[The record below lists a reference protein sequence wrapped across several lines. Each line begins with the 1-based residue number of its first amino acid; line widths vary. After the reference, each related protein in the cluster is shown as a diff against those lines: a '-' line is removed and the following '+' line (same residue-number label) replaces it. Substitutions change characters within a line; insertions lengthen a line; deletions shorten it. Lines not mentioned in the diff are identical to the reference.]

1 MNFGFSAVYS
11 EKPKELTNLPPEK
24 VLFFRINL
32 YPVICLFMASLVS
45 GSLHSTEPVLI
56 KGIPLYKFHDFSGF
70 ESGLEKPQITKDQH
84 GRILAAA
91 GGQLYRFDGIEW
103 EQMLTNEQFL
113 LDPIVSIGFDEQYNL
128 HVGTFGNWG
137 QLFATK
143 EDSYIFKSSKAV
155 TTSTDNAYF
164 DVMTTSYGVGFVGF
178 FTYVWVYPD
187 GRTVFFEDLYR
198 VNTQF
203 QLAGS
208 TFIASEG
215 DGLMKLE
222 NESLLPLE
230 HIDASEDRI
239 ITTSRSISDTEVI
252 LGTEQAGLFLF
263 DGVAMAPF
271 ETDCEEV
278 TQFRI
283 VDVEMVEDEFLVV
296 ALESWGLVI
305 LDLSGHLINSIN
317 YKMDPRFLNVGHVFY
332 DGNGVLWA
340 AVSRGMAQIFF
351 PSRITTID
359 DRMGLNLDW
368 PRVYSHQG
376 NLLIR
381 SNRNLFRGEA
391 NARGEVIHFEK
402 VLLSNPPIRNLEEFP
417 QIQGWSGI
425 QNRTKV
431 EAIETLGPDLLVAT
445 EEGSWIIHPD
455 HSVSV
460 LLPKVVMHAFFVFP
474 DKPDVVLGVNNEGLY
489 LFRKK
494 QNRWVS
500 QGDFLEA
507 QGSHNEFYQQD
518 ASGYYW
524 TERGRGQVLRFSI
537 LDSGFRGRLFT
548 VDDGLE
554 DNWINLYKIDGGV
567 YFYGSQVIQSFDPVR
582 DRFVE
587 DPQQMELFLKD
598 GLSIRRPVE
607 LRNADIVVPYQNRI
621 ILFEKQADGGYQPNM
636 SVFSGV
642 NDGNLETYPDA
653 SGNVWLRSQNR
664 LLKYDADVPIVNTKP
679 IASIID
685 KVIIAGKSQVLYHS
699 TEGPLTEDSVLEYD
713 FDPNGISIHFS
724 SPHYSTPL
732 PLKHQY
738 LLQGYSNDWSEPTL
752 LNRAEFIGLREGT
765 YTFKLRA
772 IDFLNRNSEISFILR
787 VNPPYYRSKGA
798 YLLYLLLTLFSGFL
812 ILKWIRASSEKE
824 KSRLEALVQE
834 RTLELHDTAKSLK
847 EAASQAEAASRAKS
861 QFLANMSHEIRTP
874 LNGVIGT
881 IDLIESTSLNN
892 EQKEMMNIV
901 TSSSESLLSIIDD
914 ILDYSKI
921 EANRLDIDTITF
933 RLEEILQ
940 ETVDILTEISCRKK
954 IELFYEIES
963 GVPELLVGD
972 PHRLRQILINL
983 GNNAVKFT
991 EEGQVHIKV
1000 SSTDPNLNEK
1010 MRLQF
1015 EVKDTG
1021 IGIAEE
1027 SLALLCRPFSQ
1038 LDTSDTRIHGGT
1050 GLGLAICKGL
1060 LGLMD
1065 GYLTVRSKLGSGST
1079 FSFSLPMDIPLPKE
1093 VESSVAFSQES
1104 LLILDFN
1111 ASRSHAVQCYLTDRN
1126 LSVSCANDSD
1136 SMLQALR
1143 SEVRWSYILLEEQSS
1158 PEFDEIVSLVLE
1170 KKNRGELDDYAVL
1183 AFPDRETN
1191 SIPSENI
1198 VFKPLKLGGF
1208 LKRITAVLLGDL
1220 SDETDVT
1227 IDHKDIAKQFPLQIL
1242 LVEDSLVNQ
1251 RVGVKIL
1258 DKLGYIADHAWDGHE
1273 ALQKMEAKRYDLI
1286 LMDVQMPGM
1295 DGLEATRIIRE
1306 KHSTQPQIVGLTAGA
1321 MKAHRHEAMD
1331 AGMDDFLTKPI
1342 KIVQIERAIIAAF
1355 ERVTHGSI

>member
-1 MNFGFSAVYS
+1 MR
-11 EKPKELTNLPPEK
+11 LL
-24 VLFFRINL
+24 RIIL
-32 YPVICLFMASLVS
+32 YPIICVLLVS
-45 GSLHSTEPVLI
+45 VSLSSGLSADPVLV

-70 ESGLEKPQITKDQH
+70 ESGLEKPQITKDED
-84 GRILAAA
+84 GRILTAA

-103 EQMLTNEQFL
+103 KQMLTDEQFL
-113 LDPIVSIGFDEQYNL
+113 QDPIVSIGFDEQNNL
-128 HVGTFGNWG
+128 HAGTFGNWG

-143 EDSYIFKSSKAV
+143 EDTFLFKSSKTV
-155 TTSTDNAYF
+155 TTETDNAFF
-164 DVMTTSYGVGFVGF
+164 DVMTTSRGVGFVGF
-178 FTYVWVYPD
+178 FSYVWEYPD
-187 GRTVFFEDLYR
+187 GRTVVFEDLYR

-208 TFIASEG
+208 TYIASEG

-230 HIDASEDRI
+230 QIEASEDRI
-239 ITTSRSISDTEVI
+239 ITTSQSISDTEVI

-263 DGVAMAPF
+263 DGEAMVPF

-278 TQFRI
+278 TRFRI
-283 VDVEMVEDEFLVV
+283 GDVEIVEDEFLVV

-305 LDLSGHLINSIN
+305 LDLSGHVLNSIN
-317 YKMDPRFLNVGHVFY
+317 SKMDSRFISVGNVFY
-332 DGNGVLWA
+332 DGNGALWA
-340 AVSRGMAQIFF
+340 TVSRGMVQIFY
-351 PSRITTID
+351 PSRITTVD
-359 DRMGLNLDW
+359 DRMGLNLTW
-368 PRVYSHQG
+368 PRVYSQEG

-381 SNRNLFRGEA
+381 SNRSLFRGEA
-391 NARGEVIHFEK
+391 DENGEVKHFEK
-402 VLLSNPPIRNLEEFP
+402 SLLPNPLIRNLDDFP
-417 QIQGWSGI
+417 ELEGWSGI
-425 QNRTKV
+425 VNRTKV
-431 EAIETLGPDLLVAT
+431 EAIETLGRDLVVGT

-455 HSVSV
+455 ESVSA
-460 LLPKVVMHAFFVFP
+460 LLPGVVMHAYFVFP
-474 DKPDVVLGVNNEGLY
+474 DNPNVVIGTNNEGLY
-489 LFRKK
+489 LFRKEEDE
-494 QNRWVS
+494 WVYR
-500 QGDFLEA
+500 GEFLDA
-507 QGSHNEFYQQD
+507 QGSHNEFYQKD
-518 ASGYYW
+518 ASGWYW
-524 TERGRGQVLRFSI
+524 TERGRGKVLRFSI
-537 LDSGFRGRLFT
+537 LDSGLQGRVFT
-548 VDDGLE
+548 TDDGLA
-554 DNWINLYKIDGGV
+554 DNWINIYKIGGAV
-567 YFYGSQVIQSFDPVR
+567 HFYGSDFIQSYDSEF

-598 GLSIRRPVE
+598 ESSIRRPVE
-607 LRNADIVVPYQNRI
+607 LANGDIIVPYQNRLV
-621 ILFEKQADGGYQPNM
+621 LFERQAEGKYQTNL
-636 SVFSGV
+636 SVFSAV
-642 NDGNLETYPDA
+642 NEGNLETYPDA

-664 LLKYDADVPIVNTKP
+664 LLKYDAEVPIVNTEP
-679 IASIID
+679 VASIID
-685 KVIIAGKSQVLYHS
+685 KVVIAGKSQVLFHP
-699 TEGPLTEDSVLEYD
+699 TDGLLTEDSVLEYD
-713 FDPNGISIHFS
+713 FDPNGVSIHFS
-724 SPHYSTPL
+724 SPYYSTPL

-772 IDFLNRNSEISFILR
+772 IDFLNRNSETSFVLK
-787 VNPPYYRSKGA
+787 VNPPLYRSSGA
-798 YLLYLLLTLFSGFL
+798 YLSYLLLVLFSGFL
-812 ILKWIRASSEKE
+812 MLKQIRASSEKE
-824 KSRLEALVQE
+824 RSRLEGLVRE
-834 RTLELHDTAKSLK
+834 RTVELQDTAKSLK
-847 EAASQAEAASRAKS
+847 KAASQAEAASQAKS

-892 EQKEMMNIV
+892 EQKEMMNFV

-921 EANRLDIDTITF
+921 EANRLDIDVVTF

-963 GVPELLVGD
+963 GVPDQLVGD

-991 EEGQVHIKV
+991 DEGEVHIRV
-1000 SSTDPNLNEK
+1000 SSADPNGSEK
-1010 MRLQF
+1010 VRLQF
-1015 EVKDTG
+1015 DVMDTG

-1060 LGLMD
+1060 LALM
-1065 GYLTVRSKLGSGST
+1065 GGHLNVRSQLGSGST
-1079 FSFSLPMDIPLPKE
+1079 FSFSLPMDVPASKE
-1093 VESSVAFSQES
+1093 VESLVEFSDES

-1111 ASRSHAVQCYLTDRN
+1111 TSRSDATKCYLTDRN
-1126 LSVSCANDSD
+1126 LSVSCAYDSE

-1143 SEVRWSYILLEEQSS
+1143 AKAHWGYVLLEEQSS
-1158 PEFDEIVSLVLE
+1158 PEFDEMVSLVLE
-1170 KKNRGELDDYAVL
+1170 KKNRGEIQDYAVL

-1191 SIPSENI
+1191 LIPSENI
-1198 VFKPLKLGGF
+1198 IFKPLRLGGL
-1208 LKRITAVLLGDL
+1208 LKRIAVVLSGNLGEE
-1220 SDETDVT
+1220 SESTNG
-1227 IDHKDIAKQFPLQIL
+1227 HEGIAKQYPLQIL
-1242 LVEDSLVNQ
+1242 LVEDSLINQ

-1258 DKLGYIADHAWDGHE
+1258 EKLGYIADHAWDGHE
-1273 ALQKMEAKRYDLI
+1273 ALQKMEQKRYDLI

-1306 KHSTQPQIVGLTAGA
+1306 NHTNQPQIVGLTAGA

-1355 ERVTHGSI
+1355 ERGTHGSI